1 MVLVPTLISQQ
12 DNWPAI
18 LRDQQVGRTVA
29 VVITGD
35 DGPRFFESDLVEAD
49 VGGDIFE
56 SVWAE
61 IAKQPHFALAIGG
74 FANRNQV
81 NPAVIVVIDGSDA
94 PAANPVGRGQC
105 NLFEGLPVIVT
116 PESYARCS
124 VSEG

>member
-18 LRDQQVGRTVA
+18 LRDEQVGRTIA

-35 DGPRFFESDLVEAD
+35 DGPRLFESDLVEAD

-94 PAANPVGRGQC
+94 PSREPSWSRAMQFVRRSSRDC
-105 NLFEGLPVIVT
+105 
-116 PESYARCS
+116 YARELCQ
-124 VSEG
+124 VLRE